1 MIVAADKDLG
11 EIGATSVDG
20 KSPIKLLRCAVADD
34 EDAPMQPVWSAACSF
49 INDALQQQ
57 GEDEGA
63 AAPSCAMIC
72 LHGRSR
78 SASIAL
84 AWLARTH
91 SLPVSMAAAI
101 LQQKCDQVD
110 WSLCYPQQLI
120 AWLTEASAQLT
131 A

>member
-1 MIVAADKDLG
+1 MIVAADQDLG

-20 KSPIKLLRCAVADD
+20 RSPIKLLRCAVTDD

-63 AAPSCAMIC
+63 GCVMIC

-78 SASIAL
+78 SASVAL
-84 AWLARTH
+84 AWLVRTH

-101 LQQKCDQVD
+101 LQQKGDQVD

-120 AWLTEASAQLT
+120 AWLTNASAQLT